1 MQIHLNNKKE
11 FLKINILKVTK
22 SQKSLLHK
30 VKNQVLC
37 IFFLLKLDQ
46 IVQDQDKKN
55 VKKELNRKKE
65 KEARAEVLA
74 YNLNSIVNMFKLN

>member
-11 FLKINILKVTK
+11 FLKINILKAIK
-22 SQKSLLHK
+22 SQKSFLHK

-37 IFFLLKLDQ
+37 NFFLLKLDQ
-46 IVQDQDKKN
+46 IDQDQDKKN

-65 KEARAEVLA
+65 KEVRVEVLA

>member
-1 MQIHLNNKKE
+1 MNNKKE
-11 FLKINILKVTK
+11 FLKINIIKVIK
-22 SQKSLLHK
+22 SKKSLHK

-37 IFFLLKLDQ
+37 NFFLYNLDQ
-46 IVQDQDKKN
+46 TVQDLVKKN

-65 KEARAEVLA
+65 KEVRVEVLV